1 MGLCL
6 NRQLGRTGRKVT
18 MYQGLKDSN
27 IGHAVSM
34 KEYANNAT
42 APMPTRLPEV
52 QREHEALMAELC
64 IVSKLL
70 AELRQKLS
78 PVRAEQPAQETAN
91 HLAGVDHVAPVTEIG
106 QRIRAAQQE
115 VGVLRRR
122 VETLLSEVE
131 V

>member
-1 MGLCL
+1 
-6 NRQLGRTGRKVT
+6 
-18 MYQGLKDSN
+18 MYQGLRDPN

-34 KEYANNAT
+34 KDYANNAN

-52 QREHEALMAELC
+52 QREHDGLMAELG

-70 AELRQKLS
+70 AELQQKLS
-78 PVRAEQPAQETAN
+78 PVRAEQPAQEPST
-91 HLAGVDHVAPVTEIG
+91 HLPGVHPVAPVTEIG

-115 VGVLRRR
+115 AAGLRRR

-131 V
+131 L

>member
-1 MGLCL
+1 
-6 NRQLGRTGRKVT
+6 
-18 MYQGLKDSN
+18 MYPGPKDSN

-34 KEYANNAT
+34 KDYANNAN

-52 QREHEALMAELC
+52 QREHEGLMAELG
-64 IVSKLL
+64 IVSNLL
-70 AELRQKLS
+70 AELTQKLS

-91 HLAGVDHVAPVTEIG
+91 HLAGAHPVAPLTEIG

-115 VGVLRRR
+115 VGWLRRR

>member
-1 MGLCL
+1 
-6 NRQLGRTGRKVT
+6 
-18 MYQGLKDSN
+18 MYQELKDSN

-34 KEYANNAT
+34 KDYANNAN

-52 QREHEALMAELC
+52 QREHEGLMAELG

-70 AELRQKLS
+70 AELAQKLS

-91 HLAGVDHVAPVTEIG
+91 HLAGVHPVAPVTEIG

-115 VGVLRRR
+115 VGGLRRR
-122 VETLLSEVE
+122 VEALLSEVE